1 MHNKYVLKFLLALD
15 LVSLFPLCLKRS
27 VVETQK
33 FSVLRMQK
41 ILKTKTTKILN
52 ELKQLKMN

>member
-33 FSVLRMQK
+33 FSVLRK
-41 ILKTKTTKILN
+41 EKTHKTKTT
-52 ELKQLKMN
+52 E